1 MNRPAS
7 TPRAVAGHNIPLGE
21 DMSITECTGA
31 GCVTNHEAIAELLDG
46 PPISAGIA
54 AELEQTR
61 LLAARLLDQVR
72 FQHEVL
78 AEIQELTDPNSF
90 CPLGGLQMI
99 RIKAQVALEAA
110 ANSGL
115 LT

>member
-7 TPRAVAGHNIPLGE
+7 TPLAVAGHNIPLGE

-31 GCVTNHEAIAELLDG
+31 GCVANHEAIAELLDG
-46 PPISAGIA
+46 PPISIGLA
-54 AELEQTR
+54 AELEKSR

-78 AEIQELTDPNSF
+78 AEIQELTDSNSEL
-90 CPLGGLQMI
+90 PQMDLQMI
-99 RIKAQVALEAA
+99 RIKAQVALQAA

-115 LT
+115 LP

>member
-7 TPRAVAGHNIPLGE
+7 TPLAVAGHNTPLGE

-31 GCVTNHEAIAELLDG
+31 GCVTNHEAI
-46 PPISAGIA
+46 

-78 AEIQELTDPNSF
+78 AEIQEQADPNSF
-90 CPLGGLQMI
+90 CPLVDLQMI
-99 RIKAQVALEAA
+99 RIKAQVALQAA
-110 ANSGL
+110 AKSGL
-115 LT
+115 LS

>member
-78 AEIQELTDPNSF
+78 AEIQEQADPNSF
-90 CPLGGLQMI
+90 CPLVDLQMI
-99 RIKAQVALEAA
+99 RIKAQVALQAA

-115 LT
+115 LP

>member
-1 MNRPAS
+1 
-7 TPRAVAGHNIPLGE
+7 
-21 DMSITECTGA
+21 MSLEECTGA
-31 GCVTNHEAIAELLDG
+31 GCVTNHELLDG
-46 PPISAGIA
+46 PPISICLA
-54 AELEQTR
+54 AELEKSR

-99 RIKAQVALEAA
+99 RIKAQVALQAA

>member
-1 MNRPAS
+1 
-7 TPRAVAGHNIPLGE
+7 
-21 DMSITECTGA
+21 MSIEECTGA
-31 GCVTNHEAIAELLDG
+31 GCVTNHEAIADLLDG

-78 AEIQELTDPNSF
+78 AEIHELTDSNSEL
-90 CPLGGLQMI
+90 PQMDLQMI
-99 RIKAQVALEAA
+99 RIKAQVALQAA

-115 LT
+115 LP